1 VIEPILLRMGLVCR
15 DGPHWFRF
23 ARVVGL
29 GRTKAILLFPL
40 ALLASIAARTAE
52 MVGMYAVLLAPKST
66 EYQAR
71 F

>member
-1 VIEPILLRMGLVCR
+1 MSLVIR
-15 DGPHWFRF
+15 DARHWFRF
-23 ARVVGL
+23 ATVVGL
-29 GRTKAILLFPL
+29 NRRRTIFLFPL
-40 ALLASIAARTAE
+40 ALLASVATRTAE